1 MHDLDRTQNMFESD
15 YRELGYESD
24 HESEFLGEAYGGGQ
38 YESETVFNEVD
49 EMEMASNLLGVNSE
63 EELDHFLGS
72 LIKKAGGFLKSGLGK
87 SLGGLLKG
95 AAKMALP
102 MVGNLVAPG
111 IGGVVA
117 SKVGDMFGLE
127 LEGLSLED
135 QEFEAARGFVRFA
148 GEAAKNAAQA
158 PPNAP
163 PQQAAK
169 AAVVDAAAKHA
180 PGLLTANG
188 QGNAPGRG
196 MQYGASGGGRRRAQS
211 GKWVRQGR
219 QIIVIGVYL

>member
-15 YRELGYESD
+15 YREMGYESD
-24 HESEFLGEAYGGGQ
+24 HELEFLGEAYGGGQ
-38 YESETVFNEVD
+38 YQGETVFNEVD
-49 EMEMASNLLGVNSE
+49 EMELAANLLEINNE
-63 EELDHFLGS
+63 YELDHFLGS
-72 LIKKAGGFLKSGLGK
+72 LIKKAGGFMKSGLGK

-111 IGGVVA
+111 IGGVVGA
-117 SKVGDMFGLE
+117 KVGDMFGLE

-148 GEAAKNAAQA
+148 GEAAKNAAEA

-169 AAVVDAAAKHA
+169 TAVVDAAAKLA
-180 PGLLTANG
+180 PGLLSAPSGPTNG
-188 QGNAPGRG
+188 QAGAGRG
-196 MQYGASGGGRRRAQS
+196 AQVRDHRRPRSGR
-211 GKWVRQGR
+211 WVRQGR
-219 QIIVIGVYL
+219 QITVIGV